1 MENIESDKKLGKTL
15 TAKLLLSIVPAM
27 FWVIFLWNFW
37 DKGIYALG
45 FNATVFGFIFLGLF
59 IWVLYKKGYYIR
71 HDLLWIIPMF
81 LIFLSYAIYDN
92 PFLKITSL
100 LFTPILFGIFYNQA
114 FLKDKKTKIWD
125 FEFIAKIVRRFFS
138 FLTKISQSAKLYL
151 NLIIPSGKNK
161 KNTIARIIGGVILFL
176 IIAFTVFIP
185 LLSAADAV
193 FAAEVQVIYDWFVN
207 IFSSIFVYKIL
218 VVIALTVLFF
228 SALSAWSRKFEY
240 NEKEDSSKNI
250 DPIISGIFIG
260 GVLFLYLLFLW
271 IQINRLW
278 VGELPFDFNE
288 VETLVKSGFWQLL
301 LLSMINILIYFFTYR
316 KTTLAV
322 QRILSAFT
330 ITSLLLLISAG
341 YRMAL
346 YVTYYGFSYEKFF
359 ASYTVLFCA
368 ILFVWLIAKV
378 FSRKRANILKF
389 LIILFL
395 WMYAVVTIFPVEQFI
410 LRTNVVL
417 SNIKESRIRL
427 FEMTMLSPDVLS
439 LVEKYERQGLLK
451 ESAGYLSRVGET
463 KDNNY
468 FDWSPWIE
476 RQEEI
481 ISDKIWYEKNLMNII
496 YLNKRD

>member
-1 MENIESDKKLGKTL
+1 
-15 TAKLLLSIVPAM
+15 
-27 FWVIFLWNFW
+27 
-37 DKGIYALG
+37 
-45 FNATVFGFIFLGLF
+45 
-59 IWVLYKKGYYIR
+59 
-71 HDLLWIIPMF
+71 
-81 LIFLSYAIYDN
+81 
-92 PFLKITSL
+92 
-100 LFTPILFGIFYNQA
+100 
-114 FLKDKKTKIWD
+114 
-125 FEFIAKIVRRFFS
+125 
-138 FLTKISQSAKLYL
+138 
-151 NLIIPSGKNK
+151 
-161 KNTIARIIGGVILFL
+161 
-176 IIAFTVFIP
+176 
-185 LLSAADAV
+185 
-193 FAAEVQVIYDWFVN
+193 
-207 IFSSIFVYKIL
+207 
-218 VVIALTVLFF
+218 
-228 SALSAWSRKFEY
+228 
-240 NEKEDSSKNI
+240 
-250 DPIISGIFIG
+250 
-260 GVLFLYLLFLW
+260 
-271 IQINRLW
+271 
-278 VGELPFDFNE
+278 
-288 VETLVKSGFWQLL
+288 
-301 LLSMINILIYFFTYR
+301 MINILIYFFTYR